1 MDFHNLL
8 SLIKKNNMDDYKP
21 IDEDILGELEV
32 LAALKKQ
39 CLIKFEAE
47 NGGTP
52 EIRARITGIYAVGG
66 EQYLRTE
73 GGLSIRLD
81 KLIQVDDKPL
91 KKNC

>member
-1 MDFHNLL
+1 MN
-8 SLIKKNNMDDYKP
+8 DYKP
-21 IDEDILGELEV
+21 IDEEILEELEV

-47 NGGTP
+47 NGATP
-52 EIRARITGIYAVGG
+52 ETNVRVTGVYAIGE

-73 GGLSIRLD
+73 GGLSIRLY
-81 KLIQVDDKPL
+81 KLIQIDDNLL